1 MSRSSQLDLNLV
13 RVFIAIYETGSL
25 THACERLF
33 VTQPTVSYSLAKLR
47 DALNDQLFVRTR
59 NAMVPTPVAKQTYER
74 FSSGVAQIDRAVEQ
88 TSGFVPATSDRR
100 FRIAMS
106 DIGELIF
113 ISPILEKISSIA
125 PQVELEIVQMD
136 VDDLPPWLALGRVD
150 AAIGHLPTICDV
162 TRNAH
167 LFDEHYVCLLR
178 QDHPTIRGTL
188 TREAFA
194 AARHAYV
201 SSSFFGHKQV
211 EDELRKLGVKVALRI
226 PHFTVLPR
234 VISATDLIVVLPS
247 RVAASFESYG
257 GLQTLA
263 LPLPIELP
271 KIDVRLHWD
280 RGHEG
285 LAAHQWL
292 LKILTEAV
300 GSL

>member
-25 THACERLF
+25 TLASERLF

-47 DALNDQLFVRTR
+47 EALNDQLFVRTHQG
-59 NAMVPTPVAKQTYER
+59 MVPTPCAKQTYER

-88 TSGFVPATSDRR
+88 TSSFVPELSQRR

-113 ISPILEKISSIA
+113 ISPLLEKITPLA

-136 VDDLPPWLALGRVD
+136 ADDLPTWLALGRVD
-150 AAIGHLPTICDV
+150 AAIGYLPALCDV

-194 AARHAYV
+194 TARHAYV

-211 EDELRKLGVKVALRI
+211 EEELRKLDVKVALRI

-247 RVAASFESYG
+247 RVAAAFASYG
-257 GLQTLA
+257 GLRT

-271 KIDVRLHWD
+271 RIIVRLHWD